1 MEFLIKTKNDKIRN
15 KAIYFLINIFFGI
28 RLETKEKLQAFW
40 NDFVSNIYIY
50 IYIYKIRDIILKENN
65 INENDNTND
74 INSKTKYSLSIQ
86 RIISLIK
93 NRKEFSNNGE
103 IIKDINQISKEIE
116 YYKEQNIK
124 NNIGEKN
131 IKILIQDE

>member
-1 MEFLIKTKNDKIRN
+1 MRKWTKYIKGIDLLWNFLIKTKNDKIRN

-50 IYIYKIRDIILKENN
+50 IYKIRDIILKENN

-93 NRKEFSNNGE
+93 K
-103 IIKDINQISKEIE
+103 
-116 YYKEQNIK
+116 
-124 NNIGEKN
+124 
-131 IKILIQDE
+131 

>member
-1 MEFLIKTKNDKIRN
+1 MRNWTKYIKGIDLLWNFLIKTKNDKIRN

-50 IYIYKIRDIILKENN
+50 IYKIRDIILKGNN

-93 NRKEFSNNGE
+93 K
-103 IIKDINQISKEIE
+103 
-116 YYKEQNIK
+116 
-124 NNIGEKN
+124 
-131 IKILIQDE
+131 

>member
-1 MEFLIKTKNDKIRN
+1 MRNWTKYIKGIDLLWNFLIKTKNDKIRN

-50 IYIYKIRDIILKENN
+50 IYKIRDIILKENN

-93 NRKEFSNNGE
+93 K
-103 IIKDINQISKEIE
+103 
-116 YYKEQNIK
+116 
-124 NNIGEKN
+124 
-131 IKILIQDE
+131 

>member
-1 MEFLIKTKNDKIRN
+1 MRNWTKYIKGIDLLWNFLIKTKNDKIRN
-15 KAIYFLINIFFGI
+15 KAIYFLINIIFGI

-50 IYIYKIRDIILKENN
+50 IYKIRHIILKENN

-93 NRKEFSNNGE
+93 K
-103 IIKDINQISKEIE
+103 
-116 YYKEQNIK
+116 
-124 NNIGEKN
+124 
-131 IKILIQDE
+131 

>member
-93 NRKEFSNNGE
+93 K
-103 IIKDINQISKEIE
+103 
-116 YYKEQNIK
+116 
-124 NNIGEKN
+124 
-131 IKILIQDE
+131 